1 MLDIGN
7 FIDQTNLK
15 QDASDLDII
24 KLVEEQKKYKFRSI
38 CIAPSFLQ
46 VASKNLQNIYL
57 TTVISFPNGY
67 ASTEAKVF
75 EVKDAI
81 KNGANDLDVVSNIGR
96 IKMRDYDYL
105 SKEINSLRE
114 ASLGHILKFIIETS
128 FLDKEDIFYI
138 TNLLVEGGAEFVK
151 TSTGFTKSGASIDD
165 VKFIK
170 ENFDGKI
177 KIKASGGI
185 SDYKTAIDFIDA
197 GADVIGTSHGV
208 DIAKFEAKQKNL

>member
-46 VASKNLQNIYL
+46 VARKNLQNIYL
-57 TTVISFPNGY
+57 TTVIAFPNGY

-114 ASLGHILKFIIETS
+114 SSLGHILKFIIETS

-170 ENFDGKI
+170 KNFDGKI

-197 GADVIGTSHGV
+197 GADVIGTSHGI
-208 DIAKFEAKQKNL
+208 DIINHK

>member
-1 MLDIGN
+1 MLGIAK

-15 QDASDLDII
+15 QDASESDII
-24 KLVEEQKKYKFRSI
+24 KLVEEQRKYKFRSI

-46 VASKNLQNIYL
+46 VARKNLQNIYL

-67 ASTEAKVF
+67 ASTEAKIF
-75 EVKDAI
+75 EAKDAI
-81 KNGANDLDVVSNIGR
+81 KNGANDLDIVSNIGR

-105 SKEINSLRE
+105 SKEVNALRE
-114 ASLGHILKFIIETS
+114 ITKSHILKFIIETS
-128 FLDKEDIFYI
+128 FHNKEDILYI
-138 TNLLVEGGAEFVK
+138 TKILAENGVDYVK
-151 TSTGFTKSGASIDD
+151 TSTGFTKSGAKLDD

-185 SDYKTAIDFIDA
+185 SDYKTALDFIDA
-197 GADVIGTSHGV
+197 GADVIGTSRGLE
-208 DIAKFEAKQKNL
+208 IINYKEI

>member
-1 MLDIGN
+1 MLGIAK

-15 QDASDLDII
+15 QDASESDII
-24 KLVEEQKKYKFRSI
+24 KLVEEQRKYKFRSI

-46 VASKNLQNIYL
+46 VARKNLQNIYL

-67 ASTEAKVF
+67 ASTEAKIF
-75 EVKDAI
+75 EAKDAI
-81 KNGANDLDVVSNIGR
+81 KNGANDLDIVSNIGR

-105 SKEINSLRE
+105 SKEVNDLRE
-114 ASLGHILKFIIETS
+114 ITKSHILKFIIETS
-128 FLDKEDIFYI
+128 FLNKEDIYFI
-138 TNLLVEGGAEFVK
+138 TKILAENGVDYVK
-151 TSTGFTKSGASIDD
+151 TSTGFTKSGAKLDD

-185 SDYKTAIDFIDA
+185 SDYKTALEFIDA
-197 GADVIGTSHGV
+197 GADVIGTSHGLE
-208 DIAKFEAKQKNL
+208 IINHKEI

>member
-1 MLDIGN
+1 MLGIAK

-15 QDASDLDII
+15 QDASESDII
-24 KLVEEQKKYKFRSI
+24 KLVEEQRKYKFRSI

-46 VASKNLQNIYL
+46 VARENLQNVYL

-67 ASTEAKVF
+67 ASTEAKIF
-75 EVKDAI
+75 EAKDAI
-81 KNGANDLDVVSNIGR
+81 KNGANDLDIVSNIGR

-105 SKEINSLRE
+105 SKEVNDLRE
-114 ASLGHILKFIIETS
+114 ITKSHILKFIIETS
-128 FLDKEDIFYI
+128 FLNKEDISFI
-138 TNLLVEGGAEFVK
+138 TKILIDNGVDFVK
-151 TSTGFTKSGASIDD
+151 TSTGFTKSGAKLDD

-185 SDYKTAIDFIDA
+185 SDYKTALEFIDA
-197 GADVIGTSHGV
+197 GADVIGTSHGLE
-208 DIAKFEAKQKNL
+208 IINYKEI